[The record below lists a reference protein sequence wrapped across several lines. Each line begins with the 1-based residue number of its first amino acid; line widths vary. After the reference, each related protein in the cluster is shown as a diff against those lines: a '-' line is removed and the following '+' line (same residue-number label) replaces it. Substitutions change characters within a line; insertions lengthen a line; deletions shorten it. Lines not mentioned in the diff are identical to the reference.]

1 MTVAVCTNCGELK
14 YGAWCTCPACQ
25 SEGLDGKV
33 NILLSDHNLSD
44 AELERISDAVGIIY
58 GTGLEE
64 EKRFHLLAYYLSR
77 KWPKLLEYDIDAV
90 ELEFQELLDTLYR
103 SKLAHLSGQKES
115 NLRVS
120 PIHNER
126 TWTAAAGGGF
136 QEDDDVWQAEVR
148 GLLLDGMAV
157 AKQIVSLN
165 IKAGEGAVL
174 QKFMHY
180 VRTVYQ
186 VCDYRP
192 LAAISTEL
200 IDDAKEYQRTVNRFC
215 SRVRNGWSGRT
226 KDQAGYFRGL
236 CQRIEEM
243 ANHSRTIIEHKAGI
257 NRLIG
262 LELKRVRQEFCRSY
276 ATFIDL
282 SYVVMDPT
290 RITRN
295 VERYDDDEPDDLAKI
310 FFSGLQGHMKKKR
323 DL

>member
-14 YGAWCTCPACQ
+14 SGAWCTCPVCQ
-25 SEGLDGKV
+25 SEGLDAEV

-44 AELERISDAVGIIY
+44 AELERIGDAVGIIY
-58 GTGLEE
+58 DTGLEE

-90 ELEFQELLDTLYR
+90 ELELQKLLDALYR
-103 SKLAHLSGQKES
+103 SKFAHLPGQKES
-115 NLRVS
+115 DLRVS
-120 PIHNER
+120 PILER
-126 TWTAAAGGGF
+126 TWTKTTGGAF
-136 QEDDDVWQAEVR
+136 QEEDDAWQAEVR
-148 GLLLDGMAV
+148 GLLLEGMAL
-157 AKQIVSLN
+157 AKQIVSLK
-165 IKAGEGAVL
+165 IEAGEGAVL
-174 QKFMHY
+174 QKFIHY
-180 VRTVYQ
+180 VRTVFQ
-186 VCDYRP
+186 GCDYWQ
-192 LAAISTEL
+192 LSASSTEL
-200 IDDAKEYQRTVNRFC
+200 IGDAKEYQRTVNRFC

-243 ANHSRTIIEHKAGI
+243 ANHSKTIIEHKAGI

-295 VERYDDDEPDDLAKI
+295 VERYDDDVPDDLAEN